1 MVMTGAAD
9 HAVGSAWPALTTTPR
24 PSSGGPGAGT
34 TEG

>member
-1 MVMTGAAD
+1 MVTSGADD
-9 HAVGSAWPALTTTPR
+9 HAVGSGWPTLTTTPR